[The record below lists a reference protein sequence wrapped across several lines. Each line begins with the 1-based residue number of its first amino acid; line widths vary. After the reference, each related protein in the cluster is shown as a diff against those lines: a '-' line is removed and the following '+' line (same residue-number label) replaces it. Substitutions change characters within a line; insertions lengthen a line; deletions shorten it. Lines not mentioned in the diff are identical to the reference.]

1 MSRIWNLIGR
11 TAYYIT
17 LPLISLVIRFTSRTR
32 LIVEFDSKIL
42 VVKGWLGD
50 NKWFLPG
57 GGLHKH
63 EDPKQGAIRELL
75 EETGVKVEISDLNEV
90 GHGVYNEGITKY
102 RYYLYYVRLPK
113 MPETKRQNFEI
124 IDLGWLKPNEISPNN
139 SSKELISLLE
149 TWK

>member
-1 MSRIWNLIGR
+1 MNKIWNLIGR
-11 TAYYIT
+11 IAYYIT
-17 LPLISLVIRFTSRTR
+17 LPLVSLVIRFTSRTR
-32 LIVEFDSKIL
+32 LIVEFDGKIL

-57 GGLHKH
+57 GGLHKD

-75 EETGVKVEISDLNEV
+75 EETGIKVKVSDLNEV
-90 GHGVYNEGITKY
+90 GQGVYDEGITKY

-113 MPETKRQNFEI
+113 MPETKRQQFEI
-124 IDLGWLKPNEISPNN
+124 TDVGWLEPDEISPNN